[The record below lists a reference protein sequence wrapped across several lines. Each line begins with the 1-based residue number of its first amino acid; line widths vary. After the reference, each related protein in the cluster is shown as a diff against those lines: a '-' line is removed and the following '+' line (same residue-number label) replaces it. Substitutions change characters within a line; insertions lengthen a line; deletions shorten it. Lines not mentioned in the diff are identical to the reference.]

1 MAARDDEPA
10 ALYALL
16 ALAAALYI
24 VAWLAERP
32 ESDGRPPEPAPAEEV
47 APGRP

>member
-16 ALAAALYI
+16 ALAAALYLI
-24 VAWLAERP
+24 VWLVERP
-32 ESDGRPPEPAPAEEV
+32 DGDNELPTPTPAGQA
-47 APGRP
+47 AADRA